1 LAGGNMKKFMIYVIA
16 LLVVSIATT
25 ALAKRIEPKPVH
37 PEIKF
42 GKIGYSESF
51 ESPFDHDTVIKPR
64 PAPPVIKDGIEYSA
78 PSDHMGFVVA
88 KWIKTNREIWSKQ
101 IYVVKYEYKY
111 GLEEDAQWCFIK
123 SLKLEGNQLI
133 ITNEEGSTFSLD
145 IDTLQTKTIKGSNVI
160 DHTNWKH
167 PSERE

>member
-1 LAGGNMKKFMIYVIA
+1 MKKFMIYVIA

-25 ALAKRIEPKPVH
+25 ALAKRIEPKPV
-37 PEIKF
+37 
-42 GKIGYSESF
+42 
-51 ESPFDHDTVIKPR
+51 
-64 PAPPVIKDGIEYSA
+64 PPIIKDGIEYSA
-78 PSDHMGFVVA
+78 PSAHMGFVVA
-88 KWIKTNREIWSKQ
+88 KWIKTNRQIWSKQ

-111 GLEEDAQWCFIK
+111 GLEEDAQRCFIK